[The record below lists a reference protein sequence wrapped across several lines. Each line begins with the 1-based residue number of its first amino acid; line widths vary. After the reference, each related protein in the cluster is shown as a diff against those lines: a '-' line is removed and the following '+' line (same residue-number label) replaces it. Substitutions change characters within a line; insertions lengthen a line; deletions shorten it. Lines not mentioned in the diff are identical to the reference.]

1 MFTCSSLY
9 TFSER
14 CNILVTTFCPTIGK
28 KLTIT
33 FHQSSTKIALDLSGH
48 DIYLKKATSTKIN
61 TFRKLE
67 KLSSGK

>member
-1 MFTCSSLY
+1 MAVCTLLSV
-9 TFSER
+9 SER
-14 CNILVTTFCPTIGK
+14 CNILVTKFCLTIGK

-33 FHQSSTKIALDLSGH
+33 FHQSSTKITLDLSGH
-48 DIYLKKATSTKIN
+48 DIYLKKATSAEIN